1 MQDKDMM
8 HDLLNSEKYII
19 SGYST
24 GMTETSC
31 ENLKKTLME
40 NYQKVQTLQYNLFN
54 TMNQKGWYP
63 TKDADSKEVQQVK
76 DDASKLLSELQ

>member
-1 MQDKDMM
+1 MQDKDMI

-40 NYQKVQTLQYNLFN
+40 NYHKVQTLQYNIFN

-63 TKDADSKEVQQVK
+63 TKNADTQEVQQVK
-76 DDASKLLSELQ
+76 DDASKLLNEVQ

>member
-1 MQDKDMM
+1 MQDKDMI

-31 ENLKKTLME
+31 ENLKRTLME
-40 NYQKVQTLQYNLFN
+40 NYQKVQTLQYNIFS

-63 TKDADSKEVQQVK
+63 TKDADSKEVQK
-76 DDASKLLSELQ
+76 TKEDATKLLNELQ

>member
-1 MQDKDMM
+1 MQDKDMI
-8 HDLLNSEKYII
+8 HDLLNSEKFII

-31 ENLKKTLME
+31 ENLKRTLMD
-40 NYQKVQTLQYNLFN
+40 NYQKVQTLQYNIFN

-63 TKDADSKEVQQVK
+63 VKDADSQEVQKVK
-76 DDASKLLSELQ
+76 DSAIQLLNELQ